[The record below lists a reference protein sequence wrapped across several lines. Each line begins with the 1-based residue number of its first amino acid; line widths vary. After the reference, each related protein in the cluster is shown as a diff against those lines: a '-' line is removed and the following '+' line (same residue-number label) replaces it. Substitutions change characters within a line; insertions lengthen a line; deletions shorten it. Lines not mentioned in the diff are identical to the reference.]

1 MGRLPPRVVAMHAA
15 AAEWEQEHGPSTALE
30 LAWLAKK
37 ELGYFLILARPLPP
51 SHLDC
56 QLRC

>member
-1 MGRLPPRVVAMHAA
+1 MGRLPPRVAAMHAA
-15 AAEWEQEHGPSTALE
+15 AAEWEQEHGPSSSLE

-37 ELGYFLILARPLPP
+37 ELGYFLILARAHLAPLGA
-51 SHLDC
+51 C

>member
-1 MGRLPPRVVAMHAA
+1 MGRLPPRVAAMHAA

-37 ELGYFLILARPLPP
+37 ELGYFLILARAQPP
-51 SHLDC
+51 IPATC